1 MYVKIIDEVYKKM
14 GKQAKKVIL
23 IILLGNRNGWCEF
36 HKEKQLTMLIKRG
49 KKPNFINQ
57 KMNEKIQFDI
67 FIMIWEFK
75 AGISNFEVGITN
87 YFKLFFT
94 DLDA

>member
-1 MYVKIIDEVYKKM
+1 MYVKIIDEVYKQM

-23 IILLGNRNGWCEF
+23 IILLGKRNGWCEF
-36 HKEKQLTMLIKRG
+36 HKEKQLAMLIKRG

-67 FIMIWEFK
+67 FIMI
-75 AGISNFEVGITN
+75 
-87 YFKLFFT
+87 
-94 DLDA
+94 

>member
-36 HKEKQLTMLIKRG
+36 HKEKQLIILIKRG
-49 KKPNFINQ
+49 EKPNFINQ

-67 FIMIWEFK
+67 FIMI
-75 AGISNFEVGITN
+75 
-87 YFKLFFT
+87 
-94 DLDA
+94 

>member
-1 MYVKIIDEVYKKM
+1 
-14 GKQAKKVIL
+14 
-23 IILLGNRNGWCEF
+23 
-36 HKEKQLTMLIKRG
+36 MLIKRG

-87 YFKLFFT
+87 YFKPFFT